1 MFYEIDPTQAVP
13 YEDIAKQPEV
23 ERAAANFIA
32 KHYGEDVA
40 LSIRE
45 TMLLVIRDV
54 FSGFPEDQT
63 HEHLGAAFN
72 VKQLEDPAETGE
84 TE

>member
-45 TMLLVIRDV
+45 TTLLVIRNV

-72 VKQLEDPAETGE
+72 IRQLETPTDEGDAE
-84 TE
+84 